1 MEYTT
6 TFELLVG
13 ERATAIDDL
22 IVEDAR
28 EFAASIDA
36 TKWWFERLHTTT
48 GSILNLTFRT
58 TNNIE
63 ESIPFLLSQ
72 LDRATLRAC
81 SKATRGKFSYVPLP
95 DILIPE
101 PSQSAIVGARKAE
114 NRIEEWL
121 GEQVAHRIVYEAVLA
136 LLSKMAVTVI
146 EHERDSAPD
155 LRKDG
160 LPFILLSILRLF
172 YAEHEIN
179 DATERYCEEWTTRVG
194 TDSVFVEQIKHVAIQ
209 KISANSVNKCIER
222 FVIQTQTADVVSNSL
237 SAIKNL
243 LSEESVVSNFK
254 DIDFATKLMIEA
266 ATNMLGLPFV
276 ELIYVSTLGSKYS
289 QSKWR
294 TS

>member
-121 GEQVAHRIVYEAVLA
+121 GEQVAHRIVYE
-136 LLSKMAVTVI
+136 
-146 EHERDSAPD
+146 
-155 LRKDG
+155 
-160 LPFILLSILRLF
+160 
-172 YAEHEIN
+172 
-179 DATERYCEEWTTRVG
+179 
-194 TDSVFVEQIKHVAIQ
+194 
-209 KISANSVNKCIER
+209 IER
-222 FVIQTQTADVVSNSL
+222 SVGI
-237 SAIKNL
+237 
-243 LSEESVVSNFK
+243 ESPL
-254 DIDFATKLMIEA
+254 DEGGFAGPARPEQEA
-266 ATNMLGLPFV
+266 RMAARQL
-276 ELIYVSTLGSKYS
+276 
-289 QSKWR
+289 
-294 TS
+294 